1 MAYVRAKVSVNHGA
15 DETCHLIFVQ
25 TEAESIG
32 FIQTDGIS
40 MPEIL

>member
-1 MAYVRAKVSVNHGA
+1 VERDGA
-15 DETCHLIFVQ
+15 DNTLIFVWHLIFVQ